1 MRSVIPDLRQP
12 EILLRIIA
20 DIIIVHVAA
29 ACSLMG
35 VLFWRLLDTPGIDSP
50 QLAAALGHIYV
61 TRFLPLS
68 FIFPVAFTLSG
79 FYSYTRG
86 YSAAYKWRAIGRG
99 SVAATLICLF
109 ADFMF
114 TRADIMPRSATVLFL
129 CLVSTGTVGI
139 RWMKS
144 LLELPPSPEMTG
156 GAGPQ
161 PAPIL
166 VVGGAGYIGSLL
178 CRMLLAKG
186 RRVRVLDSLLYGD
199 GAVRDLL
206 ANPHFEL
213 VAGDCRNIQSVV
225 GAVKGVDAIVHLAAI
240 VGDPACEQ
248 DRQTA
253 LEVNYAAT
261 RMLAEIARGN
271 GVSRMVFASSCSV
284 YGASEMVMNERS
296 VVEPIS
302 LYAQT
307 KLDSERA
314 LLAGCSTTFHPTI
327 LRLATVFGHSARPR
341 FDLVVNLLSAKAFQE
356 GVITIFNGQQWRP
369 FIHVRDVAA
378 GIVRILDAPAASVSG
393 EIFNLGDS
401 QLNYP
406 LSAVAEHIR
415 SIFPNTRVEN
425 AENTDR
431 RNYRVSFDK
440 VRNQV
445 GFECGV
451 SLEKGIRELK
461 DIFERGLVTDYK
473 AVEYHN
479 QRFLQRVGSPLNE
492 RLIDAQV
499 MAAFAGTQLN
509 EVSSVMDLT
518 LKKTATV

>member
-1 MRSVIPDLRQP
+1 
-12 EILLRIIA
+12 
-20 DIIIVHVAA
+20 
-29 ACSLMG
+29 
-35 VLFWRLLDTPGIDSP
+35 
-50 QLAAALGHIYV
+50 
-61 TRFLPLS
+61 
-68 FIFPVAFTLSG
+68 
-79 FYSYTRG
+79 
-86 YSAAYKWRAIGRG
+86 
-99 SVAATLICLF
+99 
-109 ADFMF
+109 
-114 TRADIMPRSATVLFL
+114 
-129 CLVSTGTVGI
+129 
-139 RWMKS
+139 
-144 LLELPPSPEMTG
+144 
-156 GAGPQ
+156 
-161 PAPIL
+161 
-166 VVGGAGYIGSLL
+166 
-178 CRMLLAKG
+178 MLLAKG

-253 LEVNYAAT
+253 LEVNY
-261 RMLAEIARGN
+261 
-271 GVSRMVFASSCSV
+271 ASSCSV

>member
-1 MRSVIPDLRQP
+1 
-12 EILLRIIA
+12 
-20 DIIIVHVAA
+20 
-29 ACSLMG
+29 
-35 VLFWRLLDTPGIDSP
+35 
-50 QLAAALGHIYV
+50 
-61 TRFLPLS
+61 
-68 FIFPVAFTLSG
+68 
-79 FYSYTRG
+79 
-86 YSAAYKWRAIGRG
+86 
-99 SVAATLICLF
+99 
-109 ADFMF
+109 
-114 TRADIMPRSATVLFL
+114 
-129 CLVSTGTVGI
+129 
-139 RWMKS
+139 
-144 LLELPPSPEMTG
+144 
-156 GAGPQ
+156 
-161 PAPIL
+161 
-166 VVGGAGYIGSLL
+166 
-178 CRMLLAKG
+178 
-186 RRVRVLDSLLYGD
+186 
-199 GAVRDLL
+199 
-206 ANPHFEL
+206 
-213 VAGDCRNIQSVV
+213 
-225 GAVKGVDAIVHLAAI
+225 
-240 VGDPACEQ
+240 
-248 DRQTA
+248 
-253 LEVNYAAT
+253 
-261 RMLAEIARGN
+261 MLAEIARGN